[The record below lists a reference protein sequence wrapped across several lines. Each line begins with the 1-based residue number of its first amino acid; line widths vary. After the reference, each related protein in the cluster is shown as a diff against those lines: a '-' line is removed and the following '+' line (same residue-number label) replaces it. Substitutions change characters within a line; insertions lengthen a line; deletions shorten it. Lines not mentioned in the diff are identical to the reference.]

1 MWLLHW
7 VESVVLFIELNGQI
21 ISVAV
26 KLSRMCVVVHMIE
39 RAGNQCDCYT
49 E

>member
-1 MWLLHW
+1 M
-7 VESVVLFIELNGQI
+7 VLFIELKGQL

-26 KLSRMCVVVHMIE
+26 ALSRKCGVVYMIE
-39 RAGNQCDCYT
+39 RAGNQCGCYT

>member
-1 MWLLHW
+1 M
-7 VESVVLFIELNGQI
+7 VLFIELKWLV

-26 KLSRMCVVVHMIE
+26 TLRRKCGVVHMIE
-39 RAGNQCDCYT
+39 RAGSQCGCYT

>member
-1 MWLLHW
+1 M
-7 VESVVLFIELNGQI
+7 VLFVELKGQV

-26 KLSRMCVVVHMIE
+26 TLSRKCGVVYRTEM
-39 RAGNQCDCYT
+39 ADNQCGCYT

>member
-1 MWLLHW
+1 M
-7 VESVVLFIELNGQI
+7 VLFIELKGQVV
-21 ISVAV
+21 SVAV
-26 KLSRMCVVVHMIE
+26 TLSRKCGVVHMIE